1 MINFIALKKGVCML
15 RNMLMFVLVFSLSL
29 FSITGNY
36 LHAGEG
42 HGKRHEHGYGHEK
55 SNGKKKGKSKKKSNS
70 GRKKIDNVQYE
81 IEKIKMKAK
90 HEVQMLELK
99 VKQQKAMERLDAKYG
114 IDNGETTVTD
124 SGSAKEE
131 SSVDK
136 IESDDSKVVTEE
148 SKDKKLI
155 DIVRERIDEW
165 NKMQVKGEK
174 ASSALGE
181 QGQEGEKLI
190 GQVKE
195 LLEEWE
201 KENGS
206 K

>member
-1 MINFIALKKGVCML
+1 ML

-36 LHAGEG
+36 LHAGDG
-42 HGKRHEHGYGHEK
+42 YGKGHEHGYGHEK
-55 SNGKKKGKSKKKSNS
+55 SKSKKKGKSKKKNNSN
-70 GRKKIDNVQYE
+70 RQKIDNVQYE

-99 VKQQKAMERLDAKYG
+99 AKQQKAMERLDEKYG

-124 SGSAKEE
+124 RASEEE

-148 SKDKKLI
+148 SKEKRLI
-155 DIVRERIDEW
+155 DMVRERIDEW
-165 NKMQVKGEK
+165 SKMQVDEKK
-174 ASSALGE
+174 ASSATGE
-181 QGQEGEKLI
+181 QGQESERLI
-190 GQVKE
+190 GNVKE
-195 LLEEWE
+195 LFEEWE